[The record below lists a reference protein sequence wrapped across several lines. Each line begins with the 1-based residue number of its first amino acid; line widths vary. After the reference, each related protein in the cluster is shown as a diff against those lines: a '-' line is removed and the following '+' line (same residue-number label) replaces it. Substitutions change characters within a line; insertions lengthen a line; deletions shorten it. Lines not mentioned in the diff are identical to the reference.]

1 MFRYLKTLVAALVAA
16 VMAVRCGDQGRWTMK
31 NFGLVVLAMVALV
44 IAGCGGGS
52 SALDDSQPF
61 PSWKRAMTDY
71 GTANDKGVKRIIA
84 MVMAPDFEWRSSA
97 LTTAART
104 HHCKVVEALLN
115 GGFDFTVPGNREVTW
130 PINEALRYSLGPPH
144 YKHRLVW
151 PDRSY
156 TEVFRERDHII
167 GDTTELCVQAL
178 LQHGANPNLGGE
190 LHKAA
195 IGGHAAA
202 VGAFLEHGVDPN
214 LLLHGLTALHVAAW
228 VNGDEERYY
237 GDVTEIW
244 GSGSS
249 EYEFCCGHSNVVRV
263 LLDHGADPS
272 IETPGGFTALH
283 LAAISGSV
291 SAIKMLLEHGV
302 DPNVRD
308 VIDGN
313 TPLHLVKS
321 SNRAAVVEL
330 IRGGADRNLRNN
342 EGRLAQHVGE
352 ELQQAADSAA
362 AAEAQRRREDR
373 IRREA
378 REEREAA
385 AQARRDREDE
395 IRAEERE
402 ERTRRDLERRG
413 EELIDRA
420 LCMQDPGCRAIYHY

>member
-52 SALDDSQPF
+52 SALDSSNPLE
-61 PSWKRAMTDY
+61 SWERALLY
-71 GTANDKGVKRIIA
+71 GDFGRSPQDQKRIIA
-84 MVMAPDFEWRSSA
+84 MVTAPDFKSSRSDA
-97 LTTAART
+97 LIKAAGT
-104 HHCKVVEALLN
+104 HSCVVVEALLN
-115 GGFDFTVPGNREVTW
+115 GGFNLGASAINDALYRSLRPMFNEHRTVF
-130 PINEALRYSLGPPH
+130 
-144 YKHRLVW
+144 

-156 TEVFRERDHII
+156 TEWLEPKEDGMII
-167 GDTTELCVQAL
+167 GDTTKLCVQAL
-178 LQHGANPNLGGE
+178 LQHGANPNLSDR
-190 LHKAA
+190 LHEAA

-214 LLLHGLTALHVAAW
+214 LLSHGLTALHVAAW

-237 GDVTEIW
+237 GDVTEIL
-244 GSGSS
+244 GDSGSKFR
-249 EYEFCCGHSNVVRV
+249 FCCGHSNVIRV